1 MSDQNEKLSTLLN
14 SYVRLALDSG
24 ISDAKIIKASDVLI
38 DERVRLKCSYPRCAN
53 YGACGNC
60 PPFAPPLD
68 QIRRSIGLFHYGI
81 FLMQRFDSEGYLTR
95 PVTNGAPVKAPS
107 TQKLMHEVVYRIE
120 SAAFRD
126 GYELA
131 LGFVNGSC
139 KKLYC
144 SEAECSAIKQGGRC
158 RFPLKSR
165 GSMEGCGMWAMQ
177 MARNVGWDIIPT
189 GSTATPEEAPY
200 LMALGLVMID

>member
-1 MSDQNEKLSTLLN
+1 MDQNEKLNASLN
-14 SYVRLALDSG
+14 AYVRLALDLG
-24 ISDAKIIKASDVLI
+24 ISDAKVIRASDVLI

-53 YGACGNC
+53 FGACGNC

-68 QIRRSIGLFHYGI
+68 FIRGCMERFRYGI
-81 FLMQRFDSEGYLTR
+81 FLMQRFDSEDYLKK
-95 PVTNGAPVKAPS
+95 PAADGVPIKALS
-107 TQKLMHEVVYRIE
+107 TQKLMHEAVCRIE

-131 LGFVNGSC
+131 LGFANGSC

-144 SEAECSAIKQGGRC
+144 SEVECSAIKPGGKC

-165 GSMEGCGMWAMQ
+165 GSMEGCGMWAMR
-177 MARNVGWDIIPT
+177 MARNVGWDIIPA
-189 GSTATPEEAPY
+189 GSTSTPEKVPH